1 VQKKNGMLR
10 LKVLQWLAI
19 AFLLT
24 SCASCTSSS
33 NKVAKATTTKS
44 VALKNDKQVQ
54 QVDYTSFKQQVV
66 FDKCKLKESST
77 KAVSNFL
84 YNVLSEDIYHYW
96 KGTPWDFNG
105 TTQKPGEGSIACG
118 YFITNTLSDLGFKIQ
133 RTKLAQVVSSE
144 MIKTLCADVK
154 RFSDFEKF
162 AAYFNSQSMNTVF
175 VVGLDF
181 HTGYVL
187 HDSSGSYFMHSN
199 YISNAGVIKEQLDKS
214 QALIH
219 NKCFVVGSL
228 SNNALLLQKWVEE

>member
-1 VQKKNGMLR
+1 
-10 LKVLQWLAI
+10 
-19 AFLLT
+19 
-24 SCASCTSSS
+24 
-33 NKVAKATTTKS
+33 VAKANTTKA
-44 VALKNDKQVQ
+44 VAKQNDKQIQ
-54 QVDYTSFKQQVV
+54 KVDYTIFKQQVA
-66 FDKCKLKESST
+66 FDKRKLKDSST

-105 TTQKPGEGSIACG
+105 TTQKPGEGNIACG
-118 YFITNTLSDLGFKIQ
+118 YFITNTLSDLSFKIQ

-144 MIKTLCADVK
+144 MISTLCVDVK

-162 AAYFNSQSMNTVF
+162 AAYVNSQALNTVYI
-175 VVGLDF
+175 VGLDF

-199 YISNAGVIKEQLDKS
+199 YINNAGVIKEQLDKA

-228 SNNALLLQKWVEE
+228 SNNALLLKKWVKE